1 MLKAEFLKLFGGTIV
16 EEIQI
21 FAGSKPRPEVHY
33 LILGQGTIKK
43 RLGQVESSM
52 SQIISVSVGK
62 GVRDLNDE
70 EVDHSNKLA
79 RDRLLKKAKLL
90 LFQAI
95 EDIIVTVAVLSHLH
109 IAAVIAVDLVRRGN
123 IWCLGHQIDPR
134 VNDLIY
140 LGWRRICRSD
150 EVFDLRIL
158 KLLKDKLLVER
169 AGALYRPAFRSDNVT
184 LWRNYIA
191 YL

>member
-1 MLKAEFLKLFGGTIV
+1 
-16 EEIQI
+16 
-21 FAGSKPRPEVHY
+21 
-33 LILGQGTIKK
+33 
-43 RLGQVESSM
+43 M
-52 SQIISVSVGK
+52 SQIISVGVGK

-90 LFQAI
+90 LFQAV

-109 IAAVIAVDLVRRGN
+109 IAAVITIDLVRRGN
-123 IWCLGHQIDPR
+123 IWCLGRQIDPR
-134 VNDLIY
+134 VNDSIY
-140 LGWRRICRSD
+140 LGWRWIYRSD
-150 EVFDLRIL
+150 EVLDLRIL

-169 AGALYRPAFRSDNVT
+169 ASALYRPAFRSDNVT
-184 LWRNYIA
+184 DWRNYIA